1 MKFYA
6 KIFIYLICFILM
18 SFSIFKLF
26 KQTPV
31 EFKVPKNWPTPIY
44 DFKLNPLTKEKFEL
58 GKSLFYDPILSSDSS
73 TSCASCHLSYT
84 AFTHADHAISHGVNG
99 KSGTRNALT
108 LINLAW
114 NKSFMWDGGV
124 NNLEVQAINPITHVS
139 EMNESLENVLLKLN
153 RSDKYKSLVQ
163 SAFNEEKIDSK
174 KLLKALAQFTV
185 RLVSA
190 NSKYDSVM
198 RKEPN
203 VKFTDQEQKGY
214 KLFQKNCSVC
224 HTEPLF
230 TNNKF
235 ENIGLPVDPELKDIG
250 RMKITLNSDDSLKF
264 KVPTLRNIEFSAPY
278 FHDGRAKKLKDVLE
292 HYTNRIQKSNNF
304 HPSLQNGISLSSS
317 EKVELISF
325 LKTLTDKNYLYNSD
339 YRLR

>member
-1 MKFYA
+1 
-6 KIFIYLICFILM
+6 M
-18 SFSIFKLF
+18 SFGILNPFN
-26 KQTPV
+26 QTPI
-31 EFKVPKNWPTPIY
+31 EFNAPKNWPTPTY
-44 DFKLNPLTKEKFEL
+44 NFKLNPLTKEKFEL
-58 GKSLFYDPILSSDSS
+58 GKSLFYGPILSSDSS

-114 NKSFMWDGGV
+114 SKSFMWDGGV
-124 NNLEVQAINPITHVS
+124 NNLEVQAINPITHAS
-139 EMNESLENVLLKLN
+139 EMNESLEHVLMKIN
-153 RSDKYKSLVQ
+153 RSDKYKKLAQ
-163 SAFNEEKIDSK
+163 SAFNSEKIDSK

-198 RKEPN
+198 RNEQH

-235 ENIGLPVDPELKDIG
+235 ENIGLLLDPELKDIG
-250 RMKITLNSDDSLKF
+250 RMKITANSEDTLKF

-292 HYTNRIQKSNNF
+292 HYASGIQKYKNV
-304 HPSLQNGISLSSS
+304 HPALQNGINLNSSD
-317 EKVELISF
+317 KVELISF
-325 LKTLTDKNYLYNSD
+325 LKTLTDKKYLYNAE
-339 YRLR
+339 YRVR